1 VKLVTAL
8 MGKSMMKSSKL
19 LLSFALLSL
28 NFKVPAGAVISI
40 HEEIKDSQKPSTKCL
55 DKKIKQY
62 FSKPQKS
69 NKRQYGR

>member
-1 VKLVTAL
+1 MKLATAL

-28 NFKVPAGAVISI
+28 NFIVPAGAVISI
-40 HEEIKDSQKPSTKCL
+40 HDEIKDSQKPSTKCL

-62 FSKPQKS
+62 FSKPKMQNNPK
-69 NKRQYGR
+69 